1 MLLQSVFVKS
11 IDDIMYNMSLRDLP
25 PFISLYILNTHIFS
39 TTQTL
44 CVFVRSFEGDAGKK
58 KDYLLFKIVCCFFN
72 HYYYYEMDFQEQQ
85 QNSVSSNMSPQE
97 KKRKKEPQQA
107 VCQIF

>member
-11 IDDIMYNMSLRDLP
+11 TDDIMYNMSLRDLP

-58 KDYLLFKIVCCFFN
+58 KIIFFSKLYVVFFCFF
-72 HYYYYEMDFQEQQ
+72 
-85 QNSVSSNMSPQE
+85 
-97 KKRKKEPQQA
+97 
-107 VCQIF
+107 